1 MSNETNA
8 VMKNIT
14 NKAGT
19 GKKMNYG
26 VRFTTMTAM
35 LSAIAFILMYLE
47 IPLPMIMPD
56 FIKFDFSDLPALIGT
71 FAFGPVSGVIICL
84 IKNLLHL
91 MVSKSMFVGELS
103 NFILGCAFVI
113 PAGLIYH
120 FKKTK
125 MGGLLGGVIGA
136 IFMGV
141 FSVASNYFIV
151 YPVYYKV
158 AMPEEVILGAYQA
171 IIPAMKSILQ
181 CLVCFNLPF
190 TIVKGLISVA
200 ICMVFYKPIS
210 LVLKG
215 RDNR

>member
-8 VMKNIT
+8 VMKNMT
-14 NKAGT
+14 NNAGT

-125 MGGLLGGVIGA
+125 MGGLLGGVVGA

-151 YPVYYKV
+151 YPVYYNF
-158 AMPEEVILGAYQA
+158 MPEEVILAAYQA
-171 IIPAMKSILQ
+171 ILPSVKNILQ
-181 CLVCFNLPF
+181 CLICFNMPF
-190 TIVKGLISVA
+190 TIIKGMFSVVITFLTYKHIS
-200 ICMVFYKPIS
+200 PI
-210 LVLKG
+210 LKG
-215 RDNR
+215 SQNR